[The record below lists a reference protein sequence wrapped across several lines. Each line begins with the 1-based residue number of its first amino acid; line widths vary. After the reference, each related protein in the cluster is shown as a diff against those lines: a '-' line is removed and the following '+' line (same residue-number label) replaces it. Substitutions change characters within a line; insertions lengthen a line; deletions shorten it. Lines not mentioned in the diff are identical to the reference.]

1 MAKNLIPE
9 IAKMLGVELGEEF
22 KVKRDDGYTYRFT
35 SNELKLTYG
44 NDIEMSTIATNNAL
58 VALLKGEDEIVKL
71 PWKPKEGET
80 YWGFNALLHG
90 GKCAVISYVWKGKVF
105 DNAMLKAGWIFR
117 TQEEAEAALPKVAKE
132 IGVNY
137 ILEGEAK

>member
-1 MAKNLIPE
+1 MSKNLIPE

-22 KVKRDDGYTYRFT
+22 KIKGSPDWVLFRFEECGLKARSTGKVDLSGGVDGTLFER
-35 SNELKLTYG
+35 
-44 NDIEMSTIATNNAL
+44 
-58 VALLKGEDEIVKL
+58 LLGGYLEVIKL

-105 DNAMLKAGWIFR
+105 DNAMFKAGWAFR
-117 TQEEAEAALPKVAKE
+117 TRAEAEAALPAVAAE
-132 IGVNY
+132 LGVDY
-137 ILEGEAK
+137 EL

>member
-71 PWKPKEGET
+71 PWKPTMYEEYWTFGKLGKKWIVRTFSWKELPYEI
-80 YWGFNALLHG
+80 LLFD
-90 GKCAVISYVWKGKVF
+90 KGWVYHTR
-105 DNAMLKAGWIFR
+105 A
-117 TQEEAEAALPKVAKE
+117 EAAAALPKVAKE
-132 IGVNY
+132 VGVEY
-137 ILEGEAK
+137 ES